1 MTGAARAHDA
11 DHLHVHRWGSGEPT
25 VVFLHGLGASSRYW
39 SKLGE
44 ISHGYQAIA
53 PDLLGFGRS
62 PKPDIRYDTDAHL
75 ARLVPLVPRGAV
87 IVAHST
93 GAVLAAALA
102 LRHPGRVHKLLL
114 VGAPAFPDSATA
126 RREIAALGPL
136 AAMTM
141 SGGWRGKGAELAM
154 HTFVKPVTMLAAPLV
169 QHDLPREVIADFWHH
184 TRQSYASTLLEVVIG
199 HPIMPDLRELEMP
212 TRLLYG
218 DSDDIV
224 DIDRVRVLAS
234 QHRRITVDVVSGDHH
249 VAIRKA
255 ATVARTLHRMLF
267 ERRDRQGSPVA

>member
-1 MTGAARAHDA
+1 M
-11 DHLHVHRWGSGEPT
+11 
-25 VVFLHGLGASSRYW
+25 FLHGLGASSRYW
-39 SKLGE
+39 SRLGE

-62 PKPDIRYDTDAHL
+62 PKPDICYNADAHL
-75 ARLVPLVPRGAV
+75 AQLVPIVPRGAV

-141 SGGWRGKGAELAM
+141 RGGWRGKAAELAM

-169 QHDLPREVIADFWHH
+169 QHDLPREVVADFWHH
-184 TRQSYASTLLEVVIG
+184 TRHSYASTLREVVIG
-199 HPIMPDLRELEMP
+199 HPIMPDLRVLDTP

-218 DSDDIV
+218 DSDDIANV
-224 DIDRVRVLAS
+224 DRVRVLAA
-234 QHRRITVDVVSGDHH
+234 QHPAIAVDVVSGDHH
-249 VAIRKA
+249 IAIRNA
-255 ATVARTLHRMLF
+255 ATVAHALHRMLF
-267 ERRDRQGSPVA
+267 DRD